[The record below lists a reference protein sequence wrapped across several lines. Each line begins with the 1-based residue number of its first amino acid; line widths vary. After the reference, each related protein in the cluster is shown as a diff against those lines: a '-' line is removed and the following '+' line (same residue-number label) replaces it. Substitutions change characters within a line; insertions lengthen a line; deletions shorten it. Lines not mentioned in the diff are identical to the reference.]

1 MLLTQCI
8 GLLAIGLWT
17 AVTMTIVFYVIKKTV
32 GLRVSEQ
39 EEIAGLDKLE
49 HGLESAYAG
58 FVLKQ
63 NLFLGKIHRNQSLRM
78 CRMKKRRWKMR
89 SW

>member
-1 MLLTQCI
+1 
-8 GLLAIGLWT
+8 
-17 AVTMTIVFYVIKKTV
+17 MTIVFYVIKKTV

-58 FVLKQ
+58 F
-63 NLFLGKIHRNQSLRM
+63 SLETEPVFGEDPSKPVIADVPL
-78 CRMKKRRWKMR
+78 KKRRGKMR